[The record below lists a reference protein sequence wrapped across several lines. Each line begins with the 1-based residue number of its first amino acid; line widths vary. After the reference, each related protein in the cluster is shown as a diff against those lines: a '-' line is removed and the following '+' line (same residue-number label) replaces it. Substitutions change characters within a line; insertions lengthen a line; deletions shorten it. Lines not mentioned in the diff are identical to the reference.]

1 MLHCRTAA
9 SRGSLSALGS
19 AVPCTHF
26 VMQEGDTPMASA
38 SWMRW
43 MPLCSIS
50 SQILT
55 TSPPLNLVLFEIVR
69 CGMIGLTSGV
79 MRSAD

>member
-19 AVPCTHF
+19 AVPCTHL

-38 SWMRW
+38 NWMRW
-43 MPLCSIS
+43 MPLCSIN

-55 TSPPLNLVLFEIVR
+55 SSPPSKFGVVR
-69 CGMIGLTSGV
+69 DCSMWY
-79 MRSAD
+79 DKFD